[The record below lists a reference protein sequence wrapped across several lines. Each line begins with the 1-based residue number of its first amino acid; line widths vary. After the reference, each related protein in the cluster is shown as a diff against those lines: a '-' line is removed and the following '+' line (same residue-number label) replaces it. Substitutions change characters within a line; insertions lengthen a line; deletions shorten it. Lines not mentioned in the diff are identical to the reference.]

1 MDMAA
6 PVNRRNYRKYM
17 LASYCLLAAVFIGV
31 IRFLT
36 GPEFALSLF
45 YLLPI
50 TLATWYSSRWAGVMV
65 SLASAGSWLIADL
78 HMLSG
83 FSSPLIPYLNETFR
97 LIVFLIITII
107 LAKLKKSLDN
117 HKALSRTDPLTAI
130 LNRRAFYDLA
140 ELELNKARRYHN
152 PLSILY
158 VDIDNFKKIND
169 RLGHHTGDTLL
180 RSAAKM
186 IKRNTRAIDII
197 GRFGGDEFVIL
208 LAQTGAESVAPVAR
222 KLKEKLFNLMQENN
236 WPVTFSIGAVTF
248 ENPPDSVE
256 HLIIAADRQMY
267 NAKKNG
273 KNRIHYKVIEAFDST
288 PHPSEVATLRRVTSG
303 VIVRELRS

>member
-1 MDMAA
+1 MAA
-6 PVNRRNYRKYM
+6 PVNRRNYRKY
-17 LASYCLLAAVFIGV
+17 LLALSCLFAAILIGV
-31 IRFLT
+31 IRFFT

-45 YLLPI
+45 YILPI
-50 TLATWYSSRWAGVMV
+50 TVATWYAGRWSGVMV
-65 SLASAGSWLIADL
+65 SLASALSWLIADL
-78 HMLSG
+78 NMLLS

-97 LIVFLIITII
+97 LTVFLIITFI
-107 LAKLKKSLDN
+107 LTKLKKSMDS

-130 LNRRAFYDLA
+130 FNRRAFYDLA
-140 ELELNKARRYHN
+140 EMELNKARRYQN

-158 VDIDNFKKIND
+158 VDIDDFKQIND

-186 IKRNTRAIDII
+186 IKRNIRAIDII

-208 LAQTGAESVAPVAR
+208 LAQTGAESVALVAR
-222 KLKEKLFNLMQENN
+222 KLKEKLFNLMQENS

-248 ENPPDSVE
+248 ENAPDSVE
-256 HLIIAADRQMY
+256 QLIIAADRQMY

-273 KNRIHYKVIEAFDST
+273 KNRIHYKVIEAFDSL
-288 PHPSEVATLRRVTSG
+288 PHRSEAAKLPG
-303 VIVRELRS
+303 L